1 MKAFLKGTV
10 FWLLSLLPRAEGK
23 PSILMYHS
31 VGKNTEEFTIS
42 PQAFERQLRYLTSH
56 AYTILPLRTLIERV
70 AHGDEVR
77 LCIALTFDDGYED
90 MYEVVFPL
98 IQKMH
103 IPISIFLSTGQVGR
117 AFPTSSGSTLPMLTW
132 EQIREMNSS
141 GLVEF
146 LPHGR
151 MHHALPA
158 LSAAEMKEEI
168 MGSVDDLERQLG
180 SASRIYAYAKGK
192 YNAETLR
199 ILSEESFLAGVTVR
213 PGYVSASTSMLELPR
228 NHIDK
233 HTGFSEFVSRVRGS
247 AEWYERLKLWV

>member
-1 MKAFLKGTV
+1 
-10 FWLLSLLPRAEGK
+10 
-23 PSILMYHS
+23 MYHS

-42 PQAFERQLRYLTSH
+42 PQAFERQLRYLVRH
-56 AYTILPLRTLIERV
+56 AYTILPLSTFIER
-70 AHGDEVR
+70 AKHGDVLHR
-77 LCIALTFDDGYED
+77 CVALTFDDGYQD

-98 IQKMH
+98 IRKMR

-151 MHHALPA
+151 MHYSLPS
-158 LSAAEMKEEI
+158 LSTPEMKEEI
-168 MGSVDDLERQLG
+168 MGSLIDLERELG
-180 SASRIYAYAKGK
+180 TVPRIYAYAKGK
-192 YNAETLR
+192 YTAESIQ
-199 ILSEESFLAGVTVR
+199 ILSEESFVAGVTVR
-213 PGYVSASTSMLELPR
+213 PGYISTSNSMLELPR

-247 AEWYERLKLWV
+247 AEWYEKAKRLVI